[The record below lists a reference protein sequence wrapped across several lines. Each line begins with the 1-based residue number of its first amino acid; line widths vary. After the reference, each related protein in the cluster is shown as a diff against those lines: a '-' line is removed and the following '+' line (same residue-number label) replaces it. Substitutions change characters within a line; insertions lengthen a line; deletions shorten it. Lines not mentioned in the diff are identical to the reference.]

1 MPHSSSPEIAHS
13 LLGFIWHYLKDKK
26 RYLAG
31 FVLVALLW
39 AIDMSLTPYLLKV
52 IVDNVVQ
59 YSHNQDKLL
68 HAIIFP
74 AILYASMSLVINL
87 NFRLYDY
94 VNLQLYPYLRATI
107 EKDLLQYLLN
117 HSYTFFHNN
126 FSGAL
131 TKKITDLMENIEPL
145 VTIPNEWFYPRVFA
159 ALIAS
164 GTLFTVVHPIFG
176 IILFVWAL
184 VFVLLSYLASK
195 RAENY
200 SRDFSENISRLSGS
214 VADSISNVMSVKLF
228 DNVRHEISNIDTTL
242 DEVVKS
248 DRKLSWFNLK
258 TNLLQ
263 GLGASILIG
272 AMLLMLIWGLQEG
285 WVSAGDFALVLTLS
299 ISFTWGVHD
308 MGKQMQRYSK
318 VVGTCNQALSLI
330 RQSHEVKDQPD
341 ATLLKIHKG
350 EIRFQEVSFH
360 YENRA
365 ELFKN
370 LTVSLRPGEK
380 VGLVGYSGGGKST
393 FIKLILRLLDI
404 QLGTIFIDN
413 QDIKKVTQGSLRSQ
427 IATIPQEPELF
438 HRTIRDNIRFA
449 RADATEEE
457 VIDAARKAHCHDF
470 IMDLPQK
477 YESLVGER
485 GVKLSGGQKQR
496 IAIARAFLKN
506 APILLLD
513 EATSSLDSQ
522 TEDDI
527 HQALHEVMI
536 NKTVIV
542 IAHRLSTLK
551 EMDRILVFV
560 DGAIVEDG
568 ALNQL
573 LENKNGHFYKL
584 WQMQVNG
591 FISEIFNKD

>member
-1 MPHSSSPEIAHS
+1 MTRSDSISSESVHS
-13 LLGFIWHYLKDKK
+13 LPSFIWHYLKDKK
-26 RYLAG
+26 LYLLG
-31 FVLVALLW
+31 FVLVALVW
-39 AIDMSLTPYLLKV
+39 AIEMSLSPYLLKV

-59 YSHNQDKLL
+59 FSPHKTEIFKT
-68 HAIIFP
+68 IILP
-74 AILYASMSLVINL
+74 AVFYASMSLIINL
-87 NFRLYDY
+87 TFRLYDY
-94 VNLQLYPYLRATI
+94 INLQLYPYLRASI
-107 EKDLLQYLLN
+107 ERDLLEYLLN
-117 HSYTFFHNN
+117 HSYTFFHNT

-176 IILFVWAL
+176 IILFVWAV
-184 VFVLLSYLASK
+184 VFVLLSYFAAK

-214 VADSISNVMSVKLF
+214 VSDSVSNVMSVKLF
-228 DNVRHEISNIDTTL
+228 DNVHHEISNIDNIL
-242 DEVVKS
+242 GDVVTS
-248 DRKLSWFNLK
+248 DRTLSWFNLK
-258 TNLLQ
+258 INFLQ
-263 GLGASILIG
+263 GLGAFILI
-272 AMLLMLIWGLQEG
+272 ASMLAALILGLQNG

-299 ISFTWGVHD
+299 ITFAWGVHD
-308 MGKQMQRYSK
+308 MGKQMQRYST
-318 VVGTCNQALSLI
+318 VVGTCNQALSI
-330 RQSHEVKDQPD
+330 VRQSHEIRDIPG
-341 ATLLKIHKG
+341 ATTLKIHKG
-350 EIRFQEVSFH
+350 GSRFQAVSFH

-365 ELFKN
+365 DLFKN
-370 LTVSLRPGEK
+370 LTVSLKPGEK

-404 QLGTIFIDN
+404 QQGTIFIDN
-413 QDIKKVTQGSLRSQ
+413 KDIKKVTQGSLRSQ

-438 HRTIRDNIRFA
+438 HRTIMDNIRFA
-449 RADATEEE
+449 RTDATEEE
-457 VIDAARKAHCHDF
+457 VIDAAKKARCHDF
-470 IMDLPQK
+470 IMDLPQR

-513 EATSSLDSQ
+513 EATSSLDSK
-522 TEDDI
+522 TEDEI

-560 DGAIVEDG
+560 DGDIVEDG
-568 ALNQL
+568 TLNQS

-591 FISEIFNKD
+591 FISEI